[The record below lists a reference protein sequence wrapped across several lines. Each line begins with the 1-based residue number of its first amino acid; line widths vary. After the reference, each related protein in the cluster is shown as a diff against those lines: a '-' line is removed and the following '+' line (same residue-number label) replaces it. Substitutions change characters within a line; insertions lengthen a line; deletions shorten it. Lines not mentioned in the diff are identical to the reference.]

1 MVTIRRINTGGAA
14 YTDTQGNL
22 WEADN
27 YFSGGNV
34 YSKTV
39 AIANTVEDPLYQ
51 DERWLDKF
59 AYAIPVDNGE
69 YTVNL
74 KFSELFW
81 TEVGQRVFD
90 VNAENQLVIDDLDIF
105 KEAGGINIALDKSFK
120 LKVTDGTLNLDFLAS
135 INNAKIDGIEIIP
148 VGTTPTPT
156 PTPTGKT
163 IRINAGGKAYTD
175 SQGNVW
181 SADNYFDIGNT
192 YGITSAIA
200 NTGEDP
206 VYQDLRW
213 LKKFSYAI
221 PVENGDYTVKLKFA
235 ETYWTAA
242 GKRVFDVSAENQLK
256 IDDLDVFKAAGGN
269 NIAIDQSFNVKVA
282 DGTLNLDFLA
292 SVNNAIINGIE
303 ITPATTPTPTPTPTG
318 KTIRINAG
326 GKAYTDSQ
334 GNVWSADNY
343 FDIGNTYGITSAIAN
358 TGEDPVYQDLR
369 WLKKFSYA
377 IPVENGDYTVKL
389 KFAETYWTAAGKR
402 VFDVSAENQLKID
415 DLDVFKAA
423 GGNNIAID
431 QSFNVKVA
439 DGTLN
444 LDFLA
449 SVNNAIINGI
459 EITPA
464 TTPTPT
470 PTPGAI
476 RINIGGA
483 AYTDTKGNKWDADQA
498 QYLLGNSNIYKTTA
512 EIGKT
517 EDDPIYQ
524 DDRYAQ
530 NLAYEIPVAAGNY
543 RVNLHFAENFF
554 TDFNDRI
561 FDVSLEGQKVFSDVD
576 IFKQSKNAFFT
587 GNNSALVLSVP
598 TVSVSDGKL
607 NLNLDASVNNAL
619 LSGLEIIPLTGPQ
632 VILQQTQGRT
642 EVTEG
647 SAGDSY
653 SLVLNTQ
660 PTTNVTINVVKGDR
674 LTTDKTSLTFTPA
687 NWNVPQTVTVNVVDD
702 KIAQGADNLTIS
714 HTISTTDSNYRNLT
728 IPELPVSVN
737 DNDTV
742 AVSFTKKTVASI
754 TAPSTAA
761 WGPDGRLYVGT
772 YSGEIRAYTF
782 DENYNVTNTQ
792 IITTI
797 QDKAGNKPNI
807 LGIAFNPYDQSGSPS
822 IYVAHTRLYGNGGSA
837 FPKTEQSFYSGQVS
851 ILDGANFSNLT
862 ALVTGLPTSNQDHGI
877 NALTFDQKGDLYIN
891 VGSNTNAGV
900 INDNIGGLP
909 ESPLSA
915 AILKAEIS
923 KPGFKGNIKYVLQNP
938 LPPGYEIPAGLT
950 FDPADSQ
957 AFGDVANVVPGTDVS
972 VYASGLRNP
981 FGAVFTTKGLLY
993 ATDNGHNP
1001 DFGELSTSATT
1012 SIPAPG
1018 APDELNLIKQGEYY
1032 GSANRNR
1039 GRTDDRQ
1046 NVYYG
1051 PDQPSI
1057 PGVYTA
1063 PLTTFA
1069 SSTNGIDEYRAT
1081 TFQSQLRGNLIAQ
1094 QWNQKLYSVALSA
1107 DGTKVIKNTVINADS
1122 PVADGLS
1129 VLTGPR
1135 GAILGIDYADN
1146 SVSVATVDDLYIVDT
1161 TAYDIFPWRAPAA
1174 GGNTFMIGGKNF
1186 GNLGNTEV
1194 SIGGQVAK
1202 LTAVSSQRISG
1213 ILPNFTN
1220 NQFIDP
1226 NKDGLLDVRVN
1237 SNGQTSV
1244 ITDAFAPLN
1253 GSAIF
1258 V

>member
-303 ITPATTPTPTPTPTG
+303 ITPATTP
-318 KTIRINAG
+318 
-326 GKAYTDSQ
+326 
-334 GNVWSADNY
+334 
-343 FDIGNTYGITSAIAN
+343 
-358 TGEDPVYQDLR
+358 
-369 WLKKFSYA
+369 
-377 IPVENGDYTVKL
+377 
-389 KFAETYWTAAGKR
+389 
-402 VFDVSAENQLKID
+402 
-415 DLDVFKAA
+415 
-423 GGNNIAID
+423 
-431 QSFNVKVA
+431 
-439 DGTLN
+439 
-444 LDFLA
+444 
-449 SVNNAIINGI
+449 
-459 EITPA
+459 
-464 TTPTPT
+464 TPTPT

-957 AFGDVANVVPGTDVS
+957 AFGDVANVVPGTNVS

-1174 GGNTFMIGGKNF
+1174 GGNTFVIGGKNF